1 MILNQNSIQSKIY
14 RWFYNLEIMPES
26 LCVYFWKLT
35 LMWIT
40 IVPVSIISL
49 PILLFTKK
57 FNLMDRFLG
66 GILFYFCLFTLYLLT
81 LPIFQMLGFVF
92 KPKTILY
99 DMLHVGIYLWPM
111 VIGSSLTVG
120 ILLLLFRK
128 RKKYDYDYKTKARF
142 YINDN
147 HEKIYSPSNMTVFI
161 EMVKSK
167 FDKYC
172 TKITWN

>member
-1 MILNQNSIQSKIY
+1 MQCEAVKQDLNQNSIQSKIY

-120 ILLLLFRK
+120 ILLVGNISGGHFNPAVSLWAYL
-128 RKKYDYDYKTKARF
+128 AG
-142 YINDN
+142 
-147 HEKIYSPSNMTVFI
+147 
-161 EMVKSK
+161 
-167 FDKYC
+167 
-172 TKITWN
+172 KITVATLMAYIVAQSAAAVSD